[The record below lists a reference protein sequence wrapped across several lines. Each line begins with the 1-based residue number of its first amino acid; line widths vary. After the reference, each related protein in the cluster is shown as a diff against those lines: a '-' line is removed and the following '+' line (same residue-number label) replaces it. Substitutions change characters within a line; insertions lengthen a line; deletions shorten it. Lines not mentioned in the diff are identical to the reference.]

1 MGRHGLRWRGC
12 GTIKLCF
19 AHLARL
25 LLSPFPNLLLW
36 EFGVSQPDM
45 STLSWAANLDKI
57 SNSAAG
63 QTGSGVRAA
72 IARAAG
78 ATGVD
83 FSYLA
88 AQARLESGFNP
99 TARAGSSSATGLY
112 QFTNGTWLQTLQKHG
127 NMLGIG
133 DTGTAL
139 SDPAQRAALLGL
151 RGDPHASAMMA
162 ASLAS
167 DNADALSAVLGR
179 APDASELYTA
189 HFLGADGAAKFL
201 SALTTN
207 PDQSAAGL
215 LPRAA
220 ASNRTIFYDDAGN
233 PRSVGAVMAMIRGR
247 MESALAAEGIS
258 ADAMMSSGMASGMAW
273 SQPADAALAP
283 APDAAPSLSGGPLS
297 REFNAMQ
304 SAASAAAS
312 SAAPSGMSASAPGSR
327 SMADTLQS
335 AFGLGADNG
344 AAPEFVRNAY
354 GRLRALGM

>member
-1 MGRHGLRWRGC
+1 M
-12 GTIKLCF
+12 
-19 AHLARL
+19 
-25 LLSPFPNLLLW
+25 
-36 EFGVSQPDM
+36 SQPDL
-45 STLSWAANLDKI
+45 SSLSWAFNQDKTHG
-57 SNSAAG
+57 ATGQQAG
-63 QTGSGVRAA
+63 GNVRAA

-99 TARAGSSSATGLY
+99 AARNGASSASGLY

-127 NMLGIG
+127 DMLGLG
-133 DTGTAL
+133 NAGAAL
-139 SDPAQRAALLGL
+139 NDPAQRMALLGL

-167 DNADALSAVLGR
+167 DNADALTAVLGR

-201 SALTTN
+201 SALSTN

-220 ASNRTIFYDDAGN
+220 AANRSIFYDDAGN
-233 PRSVGAVMAMIRGR
+233 PRSVGAVMALIRGR
-247 MESALAAEGIS
+247 MESAMAAEGIS
-258 ADAMMSSGMASGMAW
+258 ADAIAAGGMGWSMQSDLMPDYSSAQTM
-273 SQPADAALAP
+273 PVAP
-283 APDAAPSLSGGPLS
+283 APTGGPLAQEFAATAAAAAPST
-297 REFNAMQ
+297 
-304 SAASAAAS
+304 
-312 SAAPSGMSASAPGSR
+312 SR

-335 AFGLGADNG
+335 TFGLGSENG
-344 AAPEFVRNAY
+344 ATPEFVRNAY
-354 GRLRALGM
+354 GRLRSFGM